1 MPLLQI
7 NWLIVPVLVELCT
20 QTLCTACGSERLKR
34 HRRSKSNVD
43 IAEIFKSPYLVAQ
56 Y

>member
-20 QTLCTACGSERLKR
+20 QILCTIGATER
-34 HRRSKSNVD
+34 HRRSKSNVE
-43 IAEIFKSPYLVAQ
+43 IAEIFKSTRLC
-56 Y
+56 